1 KLLLKAPDL
10 LRCFKAHRQSP
21 SLLAFLQSTPEVRSL
36 PSASITR
43 LPRSYG
49 PVRLPSGRHQVWRS
63 RWRTSPDRAS
73 PDNPHC
79 LTSVLCPLPR
89 RTRTGALTGFLPRS
103 APPSPLPRRGR
114 LHIATF
120 EACSG
125 FNMLRPTGSLSR
137 PRRPLSQGFGPLL
150 SRPPVSYS
158 IKPATIEVEPS
169 STGNTR
175 LRGALGK
182 GAGTASP
189 DDTISRAPCPR
200 VTERDASRK
209 TAWARR
215 TMDLT
220 VGSGRASAF
229 AHPTIPAQMP
239 RADSS

>member
-49 PVRLPSGRHQVWRS
+49 PVRLPSGRHQGWRS
-63 RWRTSPDRAS
+63 RWGTSPDRAS

-103 APPSPLPRRGR
+103 ARPSPLPRRVGV
-114 LHIATF
+114 HIATF

-182 GAGTASP
+182 GAGT
-189 DDTISRAPCPR
+189 TFN
-200 VTERDASRK
+200 TNERLACAVPTNEHQCKLRHRW
-209 TAWARR
+209 WARR
-215 TMDLT
+215 TPGLPPL
-220 VGSGRASAF
+220 RSARH
-229 AHPTIPAQMP
+229 ALAT
-239 RADSS
+239 RDR